1 MQISG
6 LEVAQ
11 STWTCVTSVG
21 VCITSAQAYQ
31 VDGDRCSEKMLGIAL
46 GVAAVITVVSVMNG
60 FERELRGHILGMAA
74 HATIAGANDNAIKDW
89 RQQAGIAE
97 QHPRVIG
104 VAPYV
109 DGQAMVTQGGRVRG
123 VLVRGVQPCLLYTSP
138 SPRDKRQSR
147 MPSSA

>member
-1 MQISG
+1 MFTP
-6 LEVAQ
+6 LEV
-11 STWTCVTSVG
+11 CVGLRYTRAKRRSRF
-21 VCITSAQAYQ
+21 ISFISLA
-31 VDGDRCSEKMLGIAL
+31 SMLGIAL

-60 FERELRGHILGMAA
+60 FERELRGRILGMAA

-109 DGQAMVTQGGRVRG
+109 DG
-123 VLVRGVQPCLLYTSP
+123 
-138 SPRDKRQSR
+138 
-147 MPSSA
+147 